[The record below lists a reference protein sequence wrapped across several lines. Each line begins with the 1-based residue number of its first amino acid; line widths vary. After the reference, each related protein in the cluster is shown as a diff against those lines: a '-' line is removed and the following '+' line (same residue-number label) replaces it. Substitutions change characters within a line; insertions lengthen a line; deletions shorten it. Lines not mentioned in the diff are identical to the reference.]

1 MWFENQMS
9 LESRCLKRSDELRD
23 EIEEEILTGLLRP
36 GERLEEAQLAHR
48 FGVSRTPIREALLQ
62 LAANGLVEF
71 RPRRGAVVVE
81 IGPRQLME
89 MFDVMA
95 ELEAMCARLAARR
108 VTDEA
113 LEQITAAHAACLKA
127 AAEKDINE
135 YYDTNEVFHARIRQA
150 SQNAFLME
158 QATNLQKRLK
168 PYRRMQLRARDR
180 IRASLQEH
188 ERIADAIAVGDAERA
203 ALEMRDHVAL
213 MGERFTTLIASI
225 EASKAN
231 HADIAS
237 ESSTAQTTPTLRAT
251 STR

>member
-1 MWFENQMS
+1 MS
-9 LESRCLKRSDELRD
+9 LEFRSLKRSDELRD
-23 EIEEEILTGLLRP
+23 ELEEEILTGVLRP
-36 GERLEEAQLAHR
+36 GKRLEEAQLADR

-71 RPRRGAVVVE
+71 RPRRGAIVVE

-95 ELEAMCARLAARR
+95 ELESMCARLAARR
-108 VTDEA
+108 VTDDA
-113 LEQITAAHAACLKA
+113 LEQITAAHEACLKA

-150 SQNAFLME
+150 SQNEFLME

-188 ERIADAIAVGDAERA
+188 QRIADAIAAGDADSA
-203 ALEMRDHVAL
+203 GAEMRDHVAL
-213 MGERFTTLIASI
+213 MGERFTTLIASLD
-225 EASKAN
+225 ASKASQDDVSAEN
-231 HADIAS
+231 SAV
-237 ESSTAQTTPTLRAT
+237 QTTPTRRAT

>member
-1 MWFENQMS
+1 
-9 LESRCLKRSDELRD
+9 LKRSDELRD
-23 EIEEEILTGLLRP
+23 ELEEEILTGLLRP
-36 GERLEEAQLAHR
+36 GKRLEEAHLAER

-62 LAANGLVEF
+62 LAANGLIEF

-81 IGPRQLME
+81 IGPRQLIE

-113 LEQITAAHAACLKA
+113 LEQIAAAHDDCASA
-127 AAEKDINE
+127 AAEKNINE
-135 YYDTNEVFHARIRQA
+135 YYAANEVFHARIREA
-150 SQNAFLME
+150 SQNEFLVE
-158 QATNLQKRLK
+158 QATSLQKRLK

-188 ERIADAIAVGDAERA
+188 KQIADAIAAGDAELA
-203 ALEMRDHVAL
+203 GAEMRAHVAL
-213 MGERFTTLIASI
+213 MGERFTTLIASL
-225 EASKAN
+225 EASKASLDTDVGSR
-231 HADIAS
+231 AAR
-237 ESSTAQTTPTLRAT
+237 QTTPTRRAT

>member
-1 MWFENQMS
+1 M
-9 LESRCLKRSDELRD
+9 KRSDELRD
-23 EIEEEILTGLLRP
+23 VLEEEILTGFWRP
-36 GERLEEAQLAHR
+36 GRRLEEVNLAER

-62 LAANGLVEF
+62 LAANGLIEY

-95 ELEAMCARLAARR
+95 ELESMCARLAARR

-113 LEQITAAHAACLKA
+113 LEQIAAAHDACAKA

-135 YYDTNEVFHARIRQA
+135 YYATNEVFHARIREA
-150 SQNAFLME
+150 SQNEFLVE
-158 QATNLQKRLK
+158 QATSLQKRLK

-180 IRASLQEH
+180 IRASLEEH
-188 ERIADAIAVGDAERA
+188 KQIADAIAAGDAALA
-203 ALEMRDHVAL
+203 AEEMRAHVAL
-213 MGERFTTLIASI
+213 MGERFTTLIASLDD
-225 EASKAN
+225 SKASDELE
-231 HADIAS
+231 ARSGETRQA
-237 ESSTAQTTPTLRAT
+237 TPIRRAT

>member
-1 MWFENQMS
+1 LF
-9 LESRCLKRSDELRD
+9 LKRSDELRD
-23 EIEEEILTGLLRP
+23 ELEEEILTGLLRP
-36 GERLEEAQLAHR
+36 GRRLEEAHLADR

-71 RPRRGAVVVE
+71 RPRRGAIVVE

-95 ELEAMCARLAARR
+95 ELESMCARLAARR
-108 VTDEA
+108 VTDQA
-113 LEQITAAHAACLKA
+113 LERIAAAHDDCVRA

-135 YYDTNEVFHARIRQA
+135 YYDANEVFHVRIRQA
-150 SQNAFLME
+150 SQNEFLME

-180 IRASLQEH
+180 VRASLEEH
-188 ERIADAIAVGDAERA
+188 QRVVDAIAAGDAERA
-203 ALEMRDHVAL
+203 GAEMRDHVAL
-213 MGERFTTLIASI
+213 MGERFTSLIASLD
-225 EASKAN
+225 ASKEA
-231 HADIAS
+231 AS
-237 ESSTAQTTPTLRAT
+237 GELQTTPTSRAT